1 MCPILQ
7 TGITNVPISVA
18 ATLKDAR
25 YPEVPSFPPVTRR
38 KQFGM
43 KDENLEAKAEK
54 KKDRKRKRGEGE
66 KGKADKVDQ
75 KRRSKAAAKR
85 RANRKTGQKKGKAL
99 SRSPSKQRLGV
110 LRSGKK
116 AKSPSKTPTEPEAS
130 VERTERPSS
139 SEGPPRYSKTKP
151 SKSSKSKAAAPVE
164 PPAESPELKVKKN
177 TKKVKKNTKK
187 TAESKKTPPKGRKN
201 KASQPQQDEY
211 FDHYVECVNK
221 VMDECESTDCVHPG
235 AFEGKV
241 PADFQ
246 ISCYWTRHAV
256 GAKVSKD
263 RLETASTSK
272 KNKNASK
279 AKGKKTY
286 KSKNYSQ
293 EA

>member
-25 YPEVPSFPPVTRR
+25 YPR
-38 KQFGM
+38 
-43 KDENLEAKAEK
+43 ENLEAKAEK

-66 KGKADKVDQ
+66 KGKADKVDK

-85 RANRKTGQKKGKAL
+85 RANRKTGQKGKAL

>member
-1 MCPILQ
+1 M
-7 TGITNVPISVA
+7 
-18 ATLKDAR
+18 
-25 YPEVPSFPPVTRR
+25 
-38 KQFGM
+38 
-43 KDENLEAKAEK
+43 
-54 KKDRKRKRGEGE
+54 
-66 KGKADKVDQ
+66 
-75 KRRSKAAAKR
+75 
-85 RANRKTGQKKGKAL
+85 
-99 SRSPSKQRLGV
+99 
-110 LRSGKK
+110 
-116 AKSPSKTPTEPEAS
+116 
-130 VERTERPSS
+130 
-139 SEGPPRYSKTKP
+139 
-151 SKSSKSKAAAPVE
+151 
-164 PPAESPELKVKKN
+164 KVKKN

-221 VMDECESTDCVHPG
+221 VMDECESTDCG

-279 AKGKKTY
+279 AKGKKKY